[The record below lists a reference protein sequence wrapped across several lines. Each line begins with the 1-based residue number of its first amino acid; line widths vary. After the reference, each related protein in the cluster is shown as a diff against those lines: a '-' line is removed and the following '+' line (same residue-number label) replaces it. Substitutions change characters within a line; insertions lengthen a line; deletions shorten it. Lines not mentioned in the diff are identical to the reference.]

1 MLHSRQGNVLN
12 ALPFVCVHPVAPS
25 SNLLLIKHF
34 GMYSVVVVVV
44 VAVVVV
50 VSDTVVVVV
59 VVDVSVMEV
68 VEVLVVA
75 WNSTFRCNFSNALLI
90 RS

>member
-1 MLHSRQGNVLN
+1 MLN

-59 VVDVSVMEV
+59 EIKGQAMRT
-68 VEVLVVA
+68 VL
-75 WNSTFRCNFSNALLI
+75 
-90 RS
+90 